1 MKHFGKII
9 LLSLSII
16 SSTMGSDTKEIFHL
30 KNFRTDILRK
40 MPLLVRT
47 YPVYRGEGAFQLY
60 FLIEIQNDF
69 LQFIYDGESFK
80 AGAELEIDL
89 KNTSTNQLKSQ
100 IFHTQ
105 AQEADFES
113 TNKRDLYHFVMDS
126 FMVESGEYEVTIKY
140 SDVNGKGRQQSQ
152 KFKIRLSS
160 VNAFY
165 ASPIVFAYPG
175 KEVSDK
181 MFHSRPSA
189 LRSYWDF
196 NRKMG
201 IQMNTWQSPP
211 DTTVKVKIEII
222 ETPKGESIYSVD
234 TLLTGSAQNKSAYF
248 ALSKNLFSEGEFL
261 IKVSYATLND
271 TVDQKFP
278 LHVVW
283 FEKPLSLWDI
293 NSAIGPLKY
302 VIKDEKAFED
312 LSSGN
317 ETEKQASL
325 DGYWKE
331 QDPTPDTPF
340 NELEYEFYSRVD
352 SANAK
357 YGRRGVPGWTTDVG
371 KIYILYGVP
380 DEIVDNSLAPI
391 SNPFLRWIYYL
402 EGKRLSFTFLALDGR
417 KRYKLADVEENPTQ

>member
-1 MKHFGKII
+1 MRHFSKII
-9 LLSLSII
+9 LLCLVII
-16 SSTMGSDTKEIFHL
+16 SSVTASDTKEIFHF
-30 KNFRTDILRK
+30 KNFRTDIPRK

-47 YPVYRGEGAFQLY
+47 YPVYRGEGTFQLY

-69 LQFIYDGESFK
+69 LQFIYDGESYK
-80 AGAELEIDL
+80 ADAELEIDL
-89 KNTSTNQLKSQ
+89 KNASTNELKSQ

-113 TNKRDLYHFVMDS
+113 TNGRDLYHFVMDS
-126 FMVESGEYEVTIKY
+126 FMIESGEYEVTIKY

-152 KFKIRLSS
+152 KFKIRLPS
-160 VNAFY
+160 VNTFY
-165 ASPIVFAYPG
+165 ASPILFAYPG
-175 KEVSDK
+175 KEVQDK
-181 MFHSRPSA
+181 TFHSQPSA

-211 DTTVKVKIEII
+211 DTTVNVKIEII
-222 ETPKGESIYSVD
+222 ETPKGQSIYSVD

-248 ALSKNLFSEGEFL
+248 ALSENLFSEGEFL

-278 LHVVW
+278 LHMIW

-312 LSSGN
+312 LNSGN
-317 ETEKQASL
+317 EEEKQVGL

-331 QDPTPDTPF
+331 QDPTPGTPF

-380 DEIVDNSLAPI
+380 DEVVDNSLAPI

-417 KRYKLADVEENPTQ
+417 KRYKLADVEENPIQ